1 MGLFPQGEVFFF
13 PSSLRREGEGWGL
26 GEVEVFGEEG
36 DDGRALVGSEVV
48 EGDGVVGVVEGVID
62 GEAQAL
68 VLEVGEELVEEGSG
82 RGVDGCHSD
91 EFFEVHV

>member
-1 MGLFPQGEVFFF
+1 M
-13 PSSLRREGEGWGL
+13 
-26 GEVEVFGEEG
+26 FGEEG
-36 DDGRALVGSEVV
+36 DDGRGLVGSEAV

-82 RGVDGCHSD
+82 GGVDGCHSD
-91 EFFEVHV
+91 EFF